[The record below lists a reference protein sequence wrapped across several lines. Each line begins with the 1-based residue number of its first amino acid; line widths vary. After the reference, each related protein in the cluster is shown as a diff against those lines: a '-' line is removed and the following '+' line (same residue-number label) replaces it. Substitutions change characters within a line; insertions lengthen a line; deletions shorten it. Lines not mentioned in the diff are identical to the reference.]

1 MTLPAPLAPEEFAAQ
16 GAGRVIVDVR
26 DADSFACGHLPGS
39 GHVALES
46 FTERRAELPP
56 RGMPVLVVACDAARA
71 DAAARALAAL
81 GFTDV
86 RWLDAPPDAVPNVAQ
101 VRDEAARLWR
111 PSPFLVDVLPRLPR
125 VGRALDLASG
135 SGRDAVWLALHGL
148 ETEAWDIDALAIG
161 RARALAARSGV
172 VLGTLI
178 CDLEQ
183 TEAPLPQ
190 SRWDVIVCFRFLHR
204 PLLPRIAR
212 ALAPGGHLVY
222 ETYRRGQE

>member
-1 MTLPAPLAPEEFAAQ
+1 HLVSDPRRRLPASMTLPAPLAPEEFAAQ

-71 DAAARALAAL
+71 
-81 GFTDV
+81 
-86 RWLDAPPDAVPNVAQ
+86 
-101 VRDEAARLWR
+101 
-111 PSPFLVDVLPRLPR
+111 
-125 VGRALDLASG
+125 
-135 SGRDAVWLALHGL
+135 
-148 ETEAWDIDALAIG
+148 
-161 RARALAARSGV
+161 RALAARSGV
-172 VLGTLI
+172 VVGTLI

-222 ETYRRGQE
+222 ETYRRGQERFGKPQRGRFLL